1 MTSLNLLAAGAALS
15 LILSSAAGAA
25 PSSSGHGSSKE
36 DSNGEPRP
44 SYAAVPAWVRSES
57 VPAPDPARKD
67 SPFQFLL
74 SNSQER
80 ITASGVENFVDY
92 VVEPQNLAGVQAI
105 GTIVIPWNVNRSGLV
120 LNRVEI
126 EREGKPIDALRR
138 EDVSVIR
145 REGNLEKSMLTGVRS
160 VVLPVRDLRVGDRLR
175 VSFTYKARPSI
186 GTVEEVQNFDFPFPV
201 RRAVRRMLVDKALP
215 VRWSVAKG
223 VKELREQPPAG
234 FVERDFVGENLEPAK
249 ERKYV
254 PDRFKSKL
262 IQVTTYG
269 SWQDVADALT
279 PLFAEA
285 RKIGPDSPVATL
297 ASSIAAAHPDKEGR
311 MLAALRTVQ
320 DKVRYVGLLLGDA
333 DYKPMSADEVWSR
346 RFGDCKGKTAL
357 ILALLDRLGIEAEP
371 MLASVSFDDGLE
383 TRLPTL
389 AMFDHIFVRAH
400 LGDDVYYLDG
410 TNFGQRTLEELRQS
424 PTRHGLPLTGNTTLV
439 TTPDVLPS
447 KPLQDTLL
455 VWDASEG
462 VTGKVP
468 FVATLTLRGS
478 TAAQMRAKTI
488 SSTDNDA
495 LADSLKSKVPGVPN
509 DALELVS
516 TETDAPDGS
525 YIAHFKGNYEIDWSP
540 VEGLK
545 GNRMQLSQSTVTW
558 NEDFDREDGEGK
570 DLPVL
575 MAYPYWERS
584 TEKVILP
591 DGGKGFRLEAEP
603 IDRTVAVTHI
613 SRTVSMAGGTVVAVN
628 DFERLKRELNSDDAR
643 SAKAVLDAISG
654 NYAYIVSKRK
664 LKTPR

>member
-1 MTSLNLLAAGAALS
+1 M
-15 LILSSAAGAA
+15 
-25 PSSSGHGSSKE
+25 
-36 DSNGEPRP
+36 
-44 SYAAVPAWVRSES
+44 
-57 VPAPDPARKD
+57 
-67 SPFQFLL
+67 
-74 SNSQER
+74 
-80 ITASGVENFVDY
+80 
-92 VVEPQNLAGVQAI
+92 
-105 GTIVIPWNVNRSGLV
+105 
-120 LNRVEI
+120 
-126 EREGKPIDALRR
+126 
-138 EDVSVIR
+138 
-145 REGNLEKSMLTGVRS
+145 
-160 VVLPVRDLRVGDRLR
+160 
-175 VSFTYKARPSI
+175 
-186 GTVEEVQNFDFPFPV
+186 
-201 RRAVRRMLVDKALP
+201 
-215 VRWSVAKG
+215 
-223 VKELREQPPAG
+223 
-234 FVERDFVGENLEPAK
+234 
-249 ERKYV
+249 
-254 PDRFKSKL
+254 
-262 IQVTTYG
+262 TTYG

-558 NEDFDREDGEGK
+558 NADFDREDGEGK